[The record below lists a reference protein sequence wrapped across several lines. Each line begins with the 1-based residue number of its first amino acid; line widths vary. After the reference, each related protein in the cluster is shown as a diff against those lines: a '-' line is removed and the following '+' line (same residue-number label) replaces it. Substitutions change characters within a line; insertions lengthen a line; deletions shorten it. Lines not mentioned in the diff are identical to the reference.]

1 MSAVQKTIADR
12 IDPVAYEQLQGKV
25 VGDVAGAI
33 GLLMAWL
40 GDQTGIYRALAAH
53 GPCAHAQLAQH
64 ARVDARYLREWLSSN
79 AAAGYVNY
87 DADSDEFS
95 MTPEQ
100 ALVFADNGDPGC
112 MQGFFQTIVAQ
123 YTTHDVATEVLRT
136 GRGRP
141 WGEHTDCCFAG
152 VDRFFRNGYRA
163 HLVEEWIPALDG
175 VQAWLRAGARVA
187 DVGCGLGSST
197 LLMAETFPA
206 STFHGFD
213 FHPESI
219 ERARAAAAKAG
230 LDNVCFEV
238 AQAKSFPG
246 NDYDLV
252 CVFDALHDM
261 GDPVGVARHV
271 RSTLKPDGTFML
283 VEPLAADSLADN
295 LNPLASIFYGM
306 STMVCVPTSRA
317 QEVGLCL
324 GAQAGEARLGEVLR
338 EAGFRYVRRATQT
351 PTNMVLEAAI

>member
-1 MSAVQKTIADR
+1 MSVVEEKVVKQ
-12 IDPVAYEQLQGKV
+12 IDPVAFEQLQGKV
-25 VGDVAGAI
+25 IGDVAGAI

-53 GPCAHAQLAQH
+53 GPCTHAQLAQR

-79 AAAGYVNY
+79 AAAGYVTY
-87 DADSDEFS
+87 DPGRDEFS
-95 MTPEQ
+95 LTPEQ
-100 ALVFADNGDPGC
+100 ATVFADDGNPAC

-123 YTTHDVATEVLRT
+123 YTTHETATEVLRT

-141 WGEHTDCCFAG
+141 WSEHSDCCFAG
-152 VDRFFRNGYRA
+152 VDRFFRNGYRT
-163 HLVEEWIPALDG
+163 HLIDEWIPALDG
-175 VQAWLRAGARVA
+175 VRSRLRAGAKVA

-197 LLMAETFPA
+197 LLMAEAYPA

-230 LDNVCFEV
+230 LDNVRFEV
-238 AQAKSFPG
+238 AQAKAFPG

-261 GDPVGVARHV
+261 GDPVGTARHV
-271 RSTLKPDGTFML
+271 RSAMKPDGTFML
-283 VEPLAADSLADN
+283 VEPMAADSLAGN

-324 GAQAGEARLGEVLR
+324 GAQAGEARLTEVLHD
-338 EAGFRYVRRATQT
+338 AGFRYVRRAAET
-351 PTNMVLEAAI
+351 PTNMVLEAAF

>member
-1 MSAVQKTIADR
+1 MSAVSESIADR

-40 GDQTGIYRALAAH
+40 GDQTGIYRALAEH
-53 GPCAHAQLAQH
+53 GPCTHERLAHH
-64 ARVDARYLREWLSSN
+64 ARVDARYLREWLSAN
-79 AAAGYVNY
+79 AAAGYVDY
-87 DADSDEFS
+87 HADRDEFS

-112 MQGFFQTIVAQ
+112 MQGFFQSIVSQ
-123 YTTHDVATEVLRT
+123 YTTQDVAIEVLRS

-141 WGEHTDCCFAG
+141 WGEHTGCCFAG

-163 HLVEEWIPALDG
+163 HLIGEWIPALDG
-175 VQAWLRAGARVA
+175 VQARLRAGAKVA

-197 LLMAETFPA
+197 LLMAEAFPA

-219 ERARAAAAKAG
+219 ERAREAAARAG
-230 LDNVCFEV
+230 LRNVHFEV
-238 AQAKSFPG
+238 ASAKAFPG
-246 NDYDLV
+246 TGYDLV
-252 CVFDALHDM
+252 CMFDALHDM
-261 GDPVGVARHV
+261 GDPVGAARHV
-271 RSTLKPDGTFML
+271 RGTMKPDGTFML
-283 VEPLAADSLADN
+283 VEPLAADALADN
-295 LNPLASIFYGM
+295 LNPLAAIYYGM

-324 GAQAGEARLGEVLR
+324 GAQAGEARLGEVLK
-338 EAGFRYVRRATQT
+338 EAGFRYVRRATET
-351 PTNMVLEAAI
+351 MANMVLEAAI